1 MTPVEISQTPDVQT
15 PDIQTPDIQT
25 PDVQTPNSFPSR
37 EMTPSVA
44 ALKEWAIAL
53 EALLS
58 GDTILLLRKG
68 GIREAG
74 GRFSVAQSRV
84 LLYPTYEHQQP
95 HLLKPRYADRVQPVP
110 SGWHPETVAIAAWAD
125 ITHIF
130 QITTAEIVDALLP
143 FHIWT
148 AALATER
155 LKWKPQQPLY
165 VLLLRVHR
173 LAEPLT
179 LQYQASYGGCKS
191 WIDVALP
198 AGYRKNPFVEAP
210 VLTQEQYASRVKEID
225 RVVLRQ

>member
-1 MTPVEISQTPDVQT
+1 MTPIDISQTPKSQT
-15 PDIQTPDIQT
+15 LKSSQSTDIGTP
-25 PDVQTPNSFPSR
+25 
-37 EMTPSVA
+37 VA
-44 ALKEWAIAL
+44 ALKEWAIAQ

-68 GIREAG
+68 GIRETS

-95 HLLKPRYADRVQPVP
+95 HLLKPPYADRVQPVP
-110 SGWHPETVAIAAWAD
+110 SGWHPNTVTLCAWAD

-130 QITTAEIVDALLP
+130 QITTAEIVERLLP

-165 VLLLRVHR
+165 VLLVRAHR

-179 LQYQASYGGCKS
+179 LPYQESYGGCKS
-191 WIDVALP
+191 WIDVLLP
-198 AGYRKNPFVEAP
+198 AEYLENPFVDAP
-210 VLTQEQYASRVKEID
+210 VLTQEQYASRVKEIEQ
-225 RVVLRQ
+225 VVLGR

>member
-1 MTPVEISQTPDVQT
+1 MVSSQSFASLENTPVFDKTSDKVPDK
-15 PDIQTPDIQT
+15 
-25 PDVQTPNSFPSR
+25 NSDKSDKNVVASS
-37 EMTPSVA
+37 TAA

-53 EALLS
+53 DTLLN

-68 GIREAG
+68 GIRETG
-74 GRFSVAQSRV
+74 GRFSVAQPRV

-95 HLLKPRYADRVQPVP
+95 HLLKPPYAAQVQPVP
-110 SGWHPETVAIAAWAD
+110 SGWHPDTVTIRAWAD

-130 QITTAEIVDALLP
+130 QITTAEMVDALLP

-173 LAEPLT
+173 LAEVLT
-179 LQYQASYGGCKS
+179 LPYQASYGGCKS
-191 WIDVALP
+191 WLDLDLP
-198 AGYRKNPFVEAP
+198 VSSAVSLFTDAP
-210 VLTQEQYASRVKEID
+210 VLTDAAYANRVTEIE
-225 RVVLRQ
+225 RLGLG

>member
-1 MTPVEISQTPDVQT
+1 MPPIDTSQNPKLSQ
-15 PDIQTPDIQT
+15 
-25 PDVQTPNSFPSR
+25 SR
-37 EMTPSVA
+37 DTGPSVA

-58 GDTILLLRKG
+58 GNTILLLRKG

-74 GRFSVAQSRV
+74 GRFNVAQSRV

-95 HLLKPRYADRVQPVP
+95 HLLKPPYVDRVQPVP

-155 LKWKPQQPLY
+155 LNWKPQQPLY
-165 VLLLRVHR
+165 ALLLRAHR

-179 LQYQASYGGCKS
+179 LQYQESYGGCKS
-191 WIDVALP
+191 WIEVALP
-198 AGYRKNPFVEAP
+198 AGSVENPFADAP
-210 VLTQEQYASRVKEID
+210 VLTQEQYASRVKEIE
-225 RVVLRQ
+225 RVVLGQ

>member
-1 MTPVEISQTPDVQT
+1 MASLNATQNPQSQNPKSH
-15 PDIQTPDIQT
+15 PAG
-25 PDVQTPNSFPSR
+25 SAGGL
-37 EMTPSVA
+37 VA

-53 EALLS
+53 DALLS

-68 GIREAG
+68 GIQEAG

-95 HLLKPRYADRVQPVP
+95 HLLKPPYAAQVQPVS

-130 QITTAEIVDALLP
+130 QITTAETVEALLP

-148 AALATER
+148 AALAAER

-173 LAEPLT
+173 LAESLT
-179 LQYQASYGGCKS
+179 LPYQESYGGCKS
-191 WIDVALP
+191 WIDVKLP
-198 AGYRKNPFVEAP
+198 VRYAANPFADAP
-210 VLTQEQYASRVKEID
+210 VLTHEQYNSRVKEIEW
-225 RVVLRQ
+225 VVLGQ

>member
-1 MTPVEISQTPDVQT
+1 MASLNAPQTLKSQNPQSHLVG
-15 PDIQTPDIQT
+15 
-25 PDVQTPNSFPSR
+25 SAGGL
-37 EMTPSVA
+37 VA

-53 EALLS
+53 EALCA

-68 GIREAG
+68 GIREGG

-95 HLLKPRYADRVQPVP
+95 HLLKPPYAAQVQPVP

-130 QITTAEIVDALLP
+130 QITTAETVDALLP

-148 AALATER
+148 AALAAER

-173 LAEPLT
+173 LAEVLNLP
-179 LQYQASYGGCKS
+179 YQEAYGGCKS
-191 WIDVALP
+191 WIDVELP
-198 AGYRKNPFVEAP
+198 VGRAANPFVDAP
-210 VLTQEQYASRVKEID
+210 VLTQEQYAHRVMEIE
-225 RVVLRQ
+225 RVVLGQ

>member
-1 MTPVEISQTPDVQT
+1 MTRIDIISQTPKSQTLESQT
-15 PDIQTPDIQT
+15 PQSSQTKG
-25 PDVQTPNSFPSR
+25 
-37 EMTPSVA
+37 MGPSVA

-68 GIREAG
+68 GIRERG
-74 GRFSVAQSRV
+74 GRFGVAQSRV

-95 HLLKPRYADRVQPVP
+95 HLLKSPYADRVQPVP

-155 LKWKPQQPLY
+155 LNWKPQQPLY

-179 LQYQASYGGCKS
+179 LPYQASYSGCKS
-191 WIDVALP
+191 WIEVALP
-198 AGYRKNPFVEAP
+198 AEYVENPFADAP
-210 VLTQEQYASRVKEID
+210 VLTQEQYASRVEEVD
-225 RVVLRQ
+225 RVVSEL

>member
-1 MTPVEISQTPDVQT
+1 MTRLNVPQNSTFQRPDSSL
-15 PDIQTPDIQT
+15 DFSSD
-25 PDVQTPNSFPSR
+25 SSSESAR
-37 EMTPSVA
+37 SLVA

-68 GIREAG
+68 GIRETG

-95 HLLKPRYADRVQPVP
+95 HLLKPPYADRVQPVP
-110 SGWHPETVAIAAWAD
+110 SGWHPDTVTLCAWAD

-130 QITTAEIVDALLP
+130 QITTAETVEALLP

-148 AALATER
+148 NALATER

-173 LAEPLT
+173 FPESFT
-179 LQYQASYGGCKS
+179 LPYQGAYGGCKS
-191 WIDVALP
+191 WIDVELP
-198 AGYRKNPFVEAP
+198 AGYVDNPFADAP
-210 VLTQEQYASRVKEID
+210 VLTQEQYDSRVKEIE
-225 RVVLRQ
+225 RVVLGQ

>member
-1 MTPVEISQTPDVQT
+1 M
-15 PDIQTPDIQT
+15 
-25 PDVQTPNSFPSR
+25 
-37 EMTPSVA
+37 VA
-44 ALKEWAIAL
+44 ALKEWAIAQ

-68 GIREAG
+68 GIRETS

-95 HLLKPRYADRVQPVP
+95 HLLKPPYADRVQPVP
-110 SGWHPETVAIAAWAD
+110 AGWHPNTVTLCAWAD

-130 QITTAEIVDALLP
+130 QITTAETVDALLP

-148 AALATER
+148 AALAAER

-173 LAEPLT
+173 LAEVLNLP
-179 LQYQASYGGCKS
+179 YQESYGGCKS
-191 WIDVALP
+191 WIDVELP
-198 AGYRKNPFVEAP
+198 VGRAANPFVDAP
-210 VLTQEQYASRVKEID
+210 VLTQEQYAHRVMEIE
-225 RVVLRQ
+225 RVVLGQ